1 MLEHVSRESE
11 VAVARRASDG
21 RSSGSTIDPNDS
33 RPHVL
38 LLSGRFQVRGS
49 CTYTLR
55 LAKHLP
61 DSGIRPLVVCP
72 NARLVEAKQRRDLGI
87 REYPYL
93 DLPFYNRL
101 ILQRVVQDLGDQ
113 TPDLIHVQS
122 RRVLR
127 QGKWLARKLDRPYL
141 LTVHD
146 YLSPQETVLLND
158 PQCAQVI
165 TVSESVKR
173 DLVAK
178 TGVRPEIV
186 TVIPS
191 GVDLTVETRAEPILD
206 PGHVP
211 IIGTAGPLET
221 VKGLPFFLGAASRVL
236 QTGRDVEFLVAG
248 AGPEEAN
255 LRRLARELGISS
267 KVTFVPY
274 MLNFSESLSAMDVF
288 CLPSLQQ
295 GLGTI
300 MLEAMASGIPVIA
313 SRVGGVYGVI
323 HDQHNGLLVPPS
335 NSRQLADRI
344 LELLCDPLRARHIGE
359 NGRHLVQQE
368 FGLHRMVGLTAD
380 LYRRI
385 ISSASAVANA
395 GNALGSICPP
405 TG

>member
-1 MLEHVSRESE
+1 MVDPIIKGPE
-11 VAVARRASDG
+11 VAVARRAADS
-21 RSSGSTIDPNDS
+21 RSSSPSDDAGNS

-61 DSGIRPLVVCP
+61 DSGIGPLVVCP
-72 NARLVEAKQRRDLGI
+72 NARLVEAKQRRELGI

-93 DLPFYNRL
+93 DVPFYNRL
-101 ILQRVVQDLGDQ
+101 ILHRVVHDLGAQ
-113 TPDLIHVQS
+113 IPDLIHVQS

-127 QGKWLARKLDRPYL
+127 QGKWLARRLNRPYI

-146 YLSPQETVLLND
+146 YLSPQEKVQLND
-158 PQCAQVI
+158 PLCAQVI

-191 GVDLTVETRAEPILD
+191 GVDLNVEARAEPILD

-255 LRRLARELGISS
+255 LRRLARELGVSS

-274 MLNFSESLSAMDVF
+274 MLNFSESLSAMDIF

-359 NGRHLVQQE
+359 NGRELVQEE
-368 FGLHRMVGLTAD
+368 FGLHRMVGLTAE
-380 LYRRI
+380 LYQRVI
-385 ISSASAVANA
+385 DTASSV
-395 GNALGSICPP
+395 
-405 TG
+405 TTT

>member
-1 MLEHVSRESE
+1 V
-11 VAVARRASDG
+11 
-21 RSSGSTIDPNDS
+21 PK
-33 RPHVL
+33 
-38 LLSGRFQVRGS
+38 
-49 CTYTLR
+49 YT
-55 LAKHLP
+55 
-61 DSGIRPLVVCP
+61 
-72 NARLVEAKQRRDLGI
+72 
-87 REYPYL
+87 YL
-93 DLPFYNRL
+93 DVPVYNRV
-101 ILQRVVQDLGDQ
+101 ILQRVVSDLGDDV
-113 TPDLIHVQS
+113 PDVIHIQS

-127 QGKWLARKLDRPYL
+127 QGKWLARRLNRPYV

-146 YLSPQETVLLND
+146 YLSSQERVHLND
-158 PQCAQVI
+158 PECAQVI

-173 DLVAK
+173 DFIAK
-178 TGVRPEIV
+178 TAVRPEII

-191 GVDLTVETRAEPILD
+191 GVDLNVEPRAEPILD

-211 IIGTAGPLET
+211 VIGTAGPLET

-236 QTGRDVEFLVAG
+236 QTGRDVEFLIAG

-274 MLNFSESLSAMDVF
+274 LLDFAESLSAMDIF

-300 MLEAMASGIPVIA
+300 MLEAMALGIPVIA
-313 SRVGGVYGVI
+313 SRVGGVYSVI

-359 NGRHLVQQE
+359 NGRELVREE
-368 FGLHRMVGLTAD
+368 FGLQRMVLHTVD
-380 LYRRI
+380 LYRQVI
-385 ISSASAVANA
+385 TASA
-395 GNALGSICPP
+395 ALKSN
-405 TG
+405 

>member
-1 MLEHVSRESE
+1 MVEPITREIE
-11 VAVARRASDG
+11 VAAVRRGAES
-21 RSSGSTIDPNDS
+21 RSSVTAVDADDS
-33 RPHVL
+33 RPHVM

-61 DSGIRPLVVCP
+61 ASGIRPLVVCP
-72 NARLVEAKQRRDLGI
+72 NARLVESRQRRELGI

-93 DLPFYNRL
+93 DVPFYNRL
-101 ILQRVVQDLGDQ
+101 ILQRVVCDLGDQ

-127 QGKWLARKLDRPYL
+127 QGKWLARKLNRPYI

-146 YLSPQETVLLND
+146 YLSPQEKVHLND
-158 PQCAQVI
+158 PPCAQVI

-173 DLVAK
+173 DFVAK
-178 TGVRPEIV
+178 TGIRPEIV

-191 GVDLTVETRAEPILD
+191 GVDLNVEARKEPILD

-236 QTGRDVEFLVAG
+236 QTGRDVEFLVSG

-255 LRRLARELGISS
+255 LRRLARDLGISS

-274 MLNFSESLSAMDVF
+274 MLNFAESLSAMDIF

-359 NGRHLVQQE
+359 NGRELVQEE

-380 LYRRI
+380 LYQRVI
-385 ISSASAVANA
+385 ESASSVAAAV
-395 GNALGSICPP
+395 PV
-405 TG
+405 

>member
-1 MLEHVSRESE
+1 MIEPVSRD
-11 VAVARRASDG
+11 SDG
-21 RSSGSTIDPNDS
+21 GLGRSATDQRPGSSAGEVPDP
-33 RPHVL
+33 RPRAL
-38 LLSGRFQVRGS
+38 LVSGRFQVRGS
-49 CTYTLR
+49 CAYTLR
-55 LAKHLP
+55 LARHLP
-61 DSGIRPLVVCP
+61 EAGITPLVICP
-72 NARLVEAKQRRDLGI
+72 NARLVESRQRRELGI

-93 DLPFYNRL
+93 DVPVYNRL
-101 ILQRVVQDLGDQ
+101 ILQRVINDLGGDV
-113 TPDLIHVQS
+113 PDVVHIQS
-122 RRVLR
+122 RRMLR
-127 QGKWLARKLDRPYL
+127 QGKWLARRLRRPYV

-146 YLSPQETVLLND
+146 YLSSQERVQLSD
-158 PQCAQVI
+158 PPCSQVI

-173 DLVAK
+173 DFLAK
-178 TGVRPEIV
+178 TGVPPEIV
-186 TVIPS
+186 TVISS
-191 GVDLTVETRAEPILD
+191 GVDLNVEPRTEPILD

-274 MLNFSESLSAMDVF
+274 LLNFAESLSAMDIF

-300 MLEAMASGIPVIA
+300 MLEAMALGIPVIA
-313 SRVGGVYGVI
+313 SRVGGVYSVI

-359 NGRHLVQQE
+359 NGRELVRDE
-368 FGLHRMVGLTAD
+368 FGLHQMVSRTAD
-380 LYRRI
+380 LYRRVMT
-385 ISSASAVANA
+385 ASPAEHA
-395 GNALGSICPP
+395 G
-405 TG
+405 T

>member
-1 MLEHVSRESE
+1 MVEPVSREAD
-11 VAVARRASDG
+11 VAVVRRAAEG
-21 RSSGSTIDPNDS
+21 RSGVPGLSADGDRSGPQ
-33 RPHVL
+33 VM

-55 LAKHLP
+55 LATHLFA
-61 DSGIRPLVVCP
+61 SHVRPLVVCP
-72 NARLVEAKQRRDLGI
+72 NARLVASTQRRELGI

-101 ILQRVVQDLGDQ
+101 ILRRVVSDLGDQ
-113 TPDLIHVQS
+113 LPDLIHVQS

-127 QGKWLARKLDRPYL
+127 QGKWLAKTLNRPYIL
-141 LTVHD
+141 SVHD
-146 YLSPQETVLLND
+146 YLSPQEKVQLND
-158 PQCAQVI
+158 PPCAQVI

-173 DLVAK
+173 DFIAK
-178 TGVRPEIV
+178 TGVSADIV

-191 GVDLTVETRAEPILD
+191 GVDLNVTARTEPILD

-274 MLNFSESLSAMDVF
+274 MLNFSESLEAMDIF

-300 MLEAMASGIPVIA
+300 MLEAMALGIPVIA

-344 LELLCDPLRARHIGE
+344 LELLCDPLRARHIG
-359 NGRHLVQQE
+359 
-368 FGLHRMVGLTAD
+368 
-380 LYRRI
+380 
-385 ISSASAVANA
+385 
-395 GNALGSICPP
+395 
-405 TG
+405 

>member
-1 MLEHVSRESE
+1 MVEPATSDAETTVVRRLGD
-11 VAVARRASDG
+11 AR
-21 RSSGSTIDPNDS
+21 SGSVPVGADDT
-33 RPHVL
+33 RPHVM

-55 LAKHLP
+55 LARHLP
-61 DSGIRPLVVCP
+61 ASGIRPLVVCP
-72 NARLVEAKQRRDLGI
+72 NARLVEAKQRRELGI

-93 DLPFYNRL
+93 DVPFYNRL
-101 ILQRVVQDLGDQ
+101 ILQRVVSDLGDQ

-127 QGKWLARKLDRPYL
+127 QGKWLARKLNRPYI

-146 YLSPQETVLLND
+146 YLSPQEKVQLNE
-158 PQCAQVI
+158 PPCAQVI

-173 DLVAK
+173 DFVAK
-178 TGVRPEIV
+178 TGVPPEIV

-191 GVDLTVETRAEPILD
+191 GVDLNVNARAEPILD

-236 QTGRDVEFLVAG
+236 QTGRDVEFLVSG

-274 MLNFSESLSAMDVF
+274 MLNFSESLSAMDIF

-359 NGRHLVQQE
+359 NGRDLVQEE
-368 FGLHRMVGLTAD
+368 FGLHRMVGLTAEM
-380 LYRRI
+380 YQRVI
-385 ISSASAVANA
+385 ETSASSRAK
-395 GNALGSICPP
+395 
-405 TG
+405 

>member
-1 MLEHVSRESE
+1 MVEPVVSSDAETT
-11 VAVARRASDG
+11 VVRRLGDA
-21 RSSGSTIDPNDS
+21 RSSSVPLGAHDAV
-33 RPHVL
+33 PHVM

-55 LAKHLP
+55 LARHLP
-61 DSGIRPLVVCP
+61 ASGIRPLIVCP
-72 NARLVEAKQRRDLGI
+72 NARLVEATQRRELGI
-87 REYPYL
+87 REYSYL
-93 DLPFYNRL
+93 DVPFYNRVV
-101 ILQRVVQDLGDQ
+101 LQRVVSDLGDQ

-127 QGKWLARKLDRPYL
+127 QGKWLARKLNRPYI

-146 YLSPQETVLLND
+146 YLSPQEKVQLND
-158 PQCAQVI
+158 PPCAQVI

-173 DLVAK
+173 DFIAK
-178 TGVRPEIV
+178 TGVSPEIV

-191 GVDLTVETRAEPILD
+191 GVDLKVEARAEPILD

-236 QTGRDVEFLVAG
+236 QTGRDVEFIVSG

-274 MLNFSESLSAMDVF
+274 MLNFSESLSAMDIF

-359 NGRHLVQQE
+359 NGRDLVQEE

-380 LYRRI
+380 MYQRVI
-385 ISSASAVANA
+385 ASSAK
-395 GNALGSICPP
+395 
-405 TG
+405 

>member
-1 MLEHVSRESE
+1 MIESASRESE
-11 VAVARRASDG
+11 RSGSHPASDSRMG
-21 RSSGSTIDPNDS
+21 ISQVEDPDAHP
-33 RPHVL
+33 RVL

-49 CTYTLR
+49 CAYTLR
-55 LAKHLP
+55 LARYL
-61 DSGIRPLVVCP
+61 SENGVRPVVVCP
-72 NARLVEAKQRRDLGI
+72 TARLVEASLRRALGI

-93 DLPFYNRL
+93 DVPVVNRL
-101 ILQRVVQDLGDQ
+101 ILQRVVKELGDSI
-113 TPDLIHVQS
+113 PDIIHVQS

-127 QGKWLARKLDRPYL
+127 QGKWLARRLNRPYV

-146 YLSPQETVLLND
+146 YLSPQEKVQLD
-158 PQCAQVI
+158 HPACAQVI

-173 DLVAK
+173 DFLAR

-186 TVIPS
+186 SVISS
-191 GVDLTVETRAEPILD
+191 GVDLNVEGRSEPILD

-236 QTGRDVEFLVAG
+236 QTGRDVEFLIAG

-274 MLNFSESLSAMDVF
+274 LLDFAESLSAMDIF

-300 MLEAMASGIPVIA
+300 MLEAMALGIPVIA
-313 SRVGGVYGVI
+313 SRVGGVYSVI

-359 NGRHLVQQE
+359 NGREMVRDE
-368 FGLHRMVGLTAD
+368 FGLHRMVSQTAD
-380 LYRRI
+380 LYRQVI
-385 ISSASAVANA
+385 AASSQQKLLAPAAK
-395 GNALGSICPP
+395 
-405 TG
+405 TE

>member
-1 MLEHVSRESE
+1 MVEPASREADVTVVRRAVEGRSGGTG
-11 VAVARRASDG
+11 VAVER
-21 RSSGSTIDPNDS
+21 DPEN
-33 RPHVL
+33 PLVI

-61 DSGIRPLVVCP
+61 ASQVRPLVICP
-72 NARLVEAKQRRDLGI
+72 NARLVAATQRRELGI

-93 DLPFYNRL
+93 DLPYYNRL
-101 ILQRVVQDLGDQ
+101 ILRRVVSDLGEQ
-113 TPDLIHVQS
+113 LPDLIHVQS

-127 QGKWLARKLDRPYL
+127 QGKWLAKTLNRPYVL
-141 LTVHD
+141 SVHD
-146 YLSPQETVLLND
+146 YLSPQETVQLND
-158 PQCAQVI
+158 PPCAQVI

-173 DLVAK
+173 DFIAK
-178 TGVRPEIV
+178 TGTPAEIV

-191 GVDLTVETRAEPILD
+191 GVDLNVTARPEPILD

-274 MLNFSESLSAMDVF
+274 MLNFSESMEAMDIF

-300 MLEAMASGIPVIA
+300 MLEAMALGIPVIA

-335 NSRQLADRI
+335 NSRALADRI

-359 NGRHLVQQE
+359 NGRQLVQEE
-368 FGLHRMVGLTAD
+368 FGLHRMVKLTAD
-380 LYRRI
+380 LYRQI
-385 ISSASAVANA
+385 IATAAPRRA
-395 GNALGSICPP
+395 GG
-405 TG
+405 

>member
-1 MLEHVSRESE
+1 MIEPVIRD
-11 VAVARRASDG
+11 SDG
-21 RSSGSTIDPNDS
+21 GVGHSSTDQRSGASTSEGAEPQT
-33 RPHVL
+33 RVL

-49 CTYTLR
+49 SAYTLR
-55 LAKHLP
+55 LAGHLP
-61 DSGIRPLVVCP
+61 ESGISPLVVCP
-72 NARLVEAKQRRDLGI
+72 NARLVESSQRQGLGI
-87 REYPYL
+87 REYAYL
-93 DLPFYNRL
+93 DVPVYNRL
-101 ILQRVVQDLGDQ
+101 ILQRVVNDLGDDV
-113 TPDLIHVQS
+113 PDVIHIQS
-122 RRVLR
+122 RRMLR
-127 QGKWLARKLDRPYL
+127 QGKWLARRLRRPYV

-146 YLSPQETVLLND
+146 YLSPQEKVQLSD
-158 PQCAQVI
+158 PPCARVI

-173 DLVAK
+173 DFLAK
-178 TGVRPEIV
+178 TGVSSEMV
-186 TVIPS
+186 TVISS
-191 GVDLTVETRAEPILD
+191 GVDLNVEARTEPILD

-274 MLNFSESLSAMDVF
+274 LLNFDESLSAMDIF

-300 MLEAMASGIPVIA
+300 MLEAMALGIPVIA
-313 SRVGGVYGVI
+313 SRVGGVYSVI

-359 NGRHLVQQE
+359 NGRELVREE
-368 FGLHRMVGLTAD
+368 FSLRQMVTQTAD
-380 LYRRI
+380 LYRQVM
-385 ISSASAVANA
+385 AANPA
-395 GNALGSICPP
+395 NRS
-405 TG
+405 

>member
-1 MLEHVSRESE
+1 MVDPIIKDPE
-11 VAVARRASDG
+11 VAVARRAADG
-21 RSSGSTIDPNDS
+21 RSSTPPDDAGDS
-33 RPHVL
+33 RPQVL

-72 NARLVEAKQRRDLGI
+72 NARLVEAKQRRELGI

-93 DLPFYNRL
+93 DVPFYNRL
-101 ILQRVVQDLGDQ
+101 ILHRVVHDLGEQ
-113 TPDLIHVQS
+113 IPDMIHVQS

-127 QGKWLARKLDRPYL
+127 QGKWLARRLNRPYV

-146 YLSPQETVLLND
+146 YLSPQERVQLND
-158 PQCAQVI
+158 PLCAQVI

-173 DLVAK
+173 DLIAK

-191 GVDLTVETRAEPILD
+191 GVDLNVEARSEPILD

-255 LRRLARELGISS
+255 LRRLARELGVSS

-274 MLNFSESLSAMDVF
+274 MLNFSESLSAMDIF

-359 NGRHLVQQE
+359 NGRELVQEE
-368 FGLHRMVGLTAD
+368 FGLHRMVGLTAE
-380 LYRRI
+380 LYQRVI
-385 ISSASAVANA
+385 DTASSVA
-395 GNALGSICPP
+395 
-405 TG
+405 TT

>member
-1 MLEHVSRESE
+1 MAESVSKEAE
-11 VAVARRASDG
+11 VAVARRVGDSRAG
-21 RSSGSTIDPNDS
+21 TQPLLAEDS
-33 RPHVL
+33 RPNVL

-49 CTYTLR
+49 CAYTLR
-55 LAKHLP
+55 LATHLP
-61 DSGIRPLVVCP
+61 ASGIRPLVVCP
-72 NARLVEAKQRRDLGI
+72 NARLVEANQRRELGI

-101 ILQRVVQDLGDQ
+101 ILKRVVHDLGDRL
-113 TPDLIHVQS
+113 PDLIHVQS

-127 QGKWLARKLDRPYL
+127 QGKWLARKLNRPYI

-146 YLSPQETVLLND
+146 YLSPTEKVQLND
-158 PQCAQVI
+158 PPCAQVI

-173 DLVAK
+173 DFIAK

-191 GVDLTVETRAEPILD
+191 GVDLNVEARAEPILD

-211 IIGTAGPLET
+211 IIGTAGPLEA

-274 MLNFSESLSAMDVF
+274 LLNFSESLSAMDIF

-300 MLEAMASGIPVIA
+300 MLEAMALGIPVIA

-359 NGRHLVQQE
+359 NGRSLVQEE
-368 FGLHRMVGLTAD
+368 FGLHRMVGLTAEM
-380 LYRRI
+380 YQRVI
-385 ISSASAVANA
+385 ESSVS
-395 GNALGSICPP
+395 
-405 TG
+405 

>member
-1 MLEHVSRESE
+1 MVESVSKEVE
-11 VAVARRASDG
+11 VAVARRGTDSRTNIPMLDA
-21 RSSGSTIDPNDS
+21 NDA
-33 RPHVL
+33 RPHVM

-49 CTYTLR
+49 CAYTLR

-61 DSGIRPLVVCP
+61 ASGIRPLVVCP
-72 NARLVEAKQRRDLGI
+72 NARLVEANQRRELGI
-87 REYPYL
+87 REYSYL
-93 DLPFYNRL
+93 DVPFYNRL
-101 ILQRVVQDLGDQ
+101 ILQRVVHDLGVQ
-113 TPDLIHVQS
+113 SPDLIHVQS

-127 QGKWLARKLDRPYL
+127 QGKWLARKLNRPYI

-146 YLSPQETVLLND
+146 YLSPTEKVQLND
-158 PQCAQVI
+158 PPCAQVI

-173 DLVAK
+173 DFVAK
-178 TGVRPEIV
+178 TGVSPEIV

-191 GVDLTVETRAEPILD
+191 GVDLTGEARTEPILD

-211 IIGTAGPLET
+211 IIGTAGPLEA
-221 VKGLPFFLGAASRVL
+221 VQGLSFFLGAASRVL

-274 MLNFSESLSAMDVF
+274 MLNFSESLSAMDIF

-300 MLEAMASGIPVIA
+300 MLEAMALGVPVIA

-359 NGRHLVQQE
+359 NGRNLVQEE
-368 FGLHRMVGLTAD
+368 FGLHRMVGLTAE
-380 LYRRI
+380 LYQRVI
-385 ISSASAVANA
+385 ETAVA
-395 GNALGSICPP
+395 
-405 TG
+405 